1 VKGKYRSFGGGDFGD
16 MSRSMASWMGTYN
29 GNLERK
35 NLQDRTGSDGIVYS
49 NKQVRDLFEAHP
61 VKPKTFTFD
70 TNSFGTNLFGTPKK

>member
-29 GNLERK
+29 GNLEKK
-35 NLQDRTGSDGIVYS
+35 NLQDRTGSDGTVYS

-70 TNSFGTNLFGTPKK
+70 TNSFEISKKQ